1 MTAGQDAGQHQLQR
15 LALADHRGLDGVE
28 HRGGSTG
35 GIGGVHGAGLGHLSL
50 PRDGGSR
57 WRLCLAPT
65 VRDTARVRDRGRPGP
80 TEYVLLRITA
90 AVELFLRSRGR
101 GYSLAL
107 DPGRRMRR
115 PLLYA
120 PVVVQRCTDRF
131 EAEVADTS
139 PTEIEVGP
147 CPSPS

>member
-1 MTAGQDAGQHQLQR
+1 
-15 LALADHRGLDGVE
+15 E

-57 WRLCLAPT
+57 WRQCLAPT

-80 TEYVLLRITA
+80 TDHVLIRITA
-90 AVELFLRSRGR
+90 AVELFQRRRGR
-101 GYSLAL
+101 GDSLAL
-107 DPGRRMRR
+107 GPGRRMRR

-120 PVVVQRCTDRF
+120 PVVVQRCADRL
-131 EAEVADTS
+131 EAEAAVTS
-139 PTEIEVGP
+139 STDIEVGT